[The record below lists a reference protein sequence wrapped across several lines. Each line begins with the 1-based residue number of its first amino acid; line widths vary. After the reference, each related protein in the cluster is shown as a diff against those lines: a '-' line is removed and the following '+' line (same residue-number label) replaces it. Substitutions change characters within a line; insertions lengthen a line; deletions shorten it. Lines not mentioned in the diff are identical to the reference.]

1 MENSVADVEL
11 AREGHT
17 AFLADPSYAAPALSA
32 HPLMAMS
39 KSFKV
44 ALFLLALAFL
54 LTKDIKTALIIFV
67 AQILLSKML

>member
-32 HPLMAMS
+32 HPLMAMTT
-39 KSFKV
+39 SFKV
-44 ALFLLALAFL
+44 ALFLLALTFL

>member
-39 KSFKV
+39 TSFKV

>member
-32 HPLMAMS
+32 HPLLAMS
-39 KSFKV
+39 TSFKV